1 MGAPF
6 AMPRDRVVSGACHG
20 EGMKIYGGDP
30 TGASELAVKVE
41 TENWQKHA
49 RITAER
55 LRELVCRIGGEGDRF
70 LVVQRIPDVP
80 DVFIQ
85 VWHER
90 TGADDGEYQLEYREG
105 RDRFFGAVLTDRE
118 RVAEAMTGWARC
130 VEGWDTGIEWTA
142 VEHDAPEEVPELPDD
157 VREEVEE
164 RIRELLR
171 CGYDDRARLSE
182 AAEEYLV
189 DDGGP
194 SRSGEAESG
203 GERPVSSAQARQLV
217 DRLWVERLAEQETW
231 DGVTDPERITRA
243 FETLQAEHAIT
254 ARENFTCCRNCGTSE
269 IGAESAEGAR
279 GFVFFHSQCTE
290 GAAAGH
296 GLMLLYGGFD
306 GSAETTTAVG
316 HEVVAALAAE
326 GLSTEWDG
334 DPGTAITVTP
344 LDWRKRLVG

>member
-1 MGAPF
+1 
-6 AMPRDRVVSGACHG
+6 
-20 EGMKIYGGDP
+20 MKIDGGD
-30 TGASELAVKVE
+30 TAARGLSTDSAAIEAATDQLAIKVE

-49 RITAER
+49 RITAGR
-55 LRELVCRIGGEGDRF
+55 LRELVCRIGDEGDRF

-85 VWHER
+85 VWHEH
-90 TGADDGEYQLEYREG
+90 GSGEYQLEHREG
-105 RDRFFGAVLTDRE
+105 RDRFFGTVLTDRE
-118 RVAEAMTGWARC
+118 RVAEAMTGWVRRA
-130 VEGWDTGIEWTA
+130 EGWGSGIEWTA
-142 VEHDAPEEVPELPDD
+142 LDHDAPEDVPELPDD

-164 RIRELLR
+164 RVRELLR

-182 AAEEYLV
+182 AAEDCLV
-189 DDGGP
+189 DGDY
-194 SRSGEAESG
+194 
-203 GERPVSSAQARQLV
+203 RPVSPAQARQLV

-231 DGVTDPERITRA
+231 EGITDPERITRA
-243 FETLQAEHAIT
+243 FEALEAGGIT
-254 ARENFTCCRNCGTSE
+254 AREHFTCCRSCGTSE

-279 GFVFFHSQCTE
+279 GFVFFHAQCTE

-306 GSAETTTAVG
+306 GSPETTEAVG

-326 GLSTEWDG
+326 GLPTQWDG
-334 DPGTAITVTP
+334 DPSRAITVTP